1 MNARAA
7 GQAGNVGR
15 RTTRMNVGIQPE
27 LFAQM
32 AGLKKCQETRLY
44 LRKGMSI
51 HWERGDPA
59 RGSWADGIHHR

>member
-1 MNARAA
+1 
-7 GQAGNVGR
+7 
-15 RTTRMNVGIQPE
+15 MNVGIQPE